1 MASIQAVRSSF
12 PDAGEVKVMP
22 AVAVEHTKH
31 TLANKPF
38 FCPLLLSG
46 GSAMFIGIDWES
58 KSVVWYV
65 QEERER
71 FWKGLFFGMEME
83 RQTSTLTTNVMWPD
97 RETLTQGPGGAGGAG
112 DVAGNCLLSCL
123 SNFHLIST
131 SQLVGVNAEEG
142 REDLK

>member
-46 GSAMFIGIDWES
+46 GSAIFIGTDWES

-71 FWKGLFFGMEME
+71 VCGLCLFFGKEME
-83 RQTSTLTTNVMWPD
+83 RQTSTLTTNVMWHD
-97 RETLTQGPGGAGGAG
+97 
-112 DVAGNCLLSCL
+112 
-123 SNFHLIST
+123 
-131 SQLVGVNAEEG
+131 
-142 REDLK
+142 